1 MLNCERASE
10 LLSRALDERLPVTTR
25 MRLRFHVTMCR
36 CCSALEKNFGMLR
49 DTVRQS
55 RPIDGESGDL
65 DKLEDTVHRELQD
78 PNHKKRDEQD

>member
-25 MRLRFHVTMCR
+25 MRLRFHVTLCR

-49 DTVRQS
+49 STVRQS
-55 RPIDGESGDL
+55 RSGDKENRDL
-65 DKLEDTVHRELQD
+65 QTLEDTVRREL
-78 PNHKKRDEQD
+78 RDSRDGGSREQD

>member
-25 MRLRFHVTMCR
+25 MRLRFHVTLCR

-49 DTVRQS
+49 GTVRQS
-55 RPIDGESGDL
+55 RADNNENGDL
-65 DKLEDTVHRELQD
+65 KKLEDTVRRELQD
-78 PNHKKRDEQD
+78 SKDEDSREQD

>member
-25 MRLRFHVTMCR
+25 MRLRFHVTLCR

-55 RPIDGESGDL
+55 RPIDDESGDL
-65 DKLEDTVHRELQD
+65 DKLEDTVHRELQ
-78 PNHKKRDEQD
+78 NSSRGKRDEQD

>member
-25 MRLRFHVTMCR
+25 MRLRFHVTLCH

-49 DTVRQS
+49 ETVRRS
-55 RPIDGESGDL
+55 RPADDGDGDL